1 MQQYKLL
8 LAQLQLQLKLQQ
20 FSLQQQQPVQGQ
32 TLQPETTTT
41 KQQQHFQHQG
51 GEPQEH
57 ETNDA
62 ALEQDV
68 IPNPQPG
75 QPVQGQPLQPETTTT
90 TEQQQHFQ
98 HQGGEPQEHETND
111 AALEQDVV
119 HDEIV
124 GGRRKSWWTQDEDE
138 ALLQLCKDY
147 RASTISWEE
156 IASVMNGRIA
166 VSCYNRYR
174 LLKSGKLVH
183 KPRHFW
189 TADEDKALV
198 HLCRDIVCWEE
209 IASVM
214 NGRTALAC
222 RRRYLIV
229 RGYYLMEAITS

>member
-32 TLQPETTTT
+32 T
-41 KQQQHFQHQG
+41 
-51 GEPQEH
+51 
-57 ETNDA
+57 
-62 ALEQDV
+62 
-68 IPNPQPG
+68 
-75 QPVQGQPLQPETTTT
+75 LQPETTTT